1 MSEVKQGQRGNETSG
16 VVYGN
21 IGIGETTYEMNKFQ
35 ASRGYGF
42 AAERAEHMH
51 DILHGQDAQILG
63 DDNARDGADRI
74 VNGVEIQSKYCQSGA
89 ACIQACFRD
98 GKYRYYSENGK
109 PMQVEVPC
117 DHYED
122 AVAAM
127 RRRIE
132 RNEVPG
138 VDNPAD
144 AELLVK
150 KGHYTYEQAK
160 KIAQAG
166 TVESLMFD
174 ASTGMVIAAN
184 SLGITAT
191 VTFAMS
197 LWNGEDID
205 TALENAALSGLK
217 VGGVSF
223 LTTVLSSQ
231 LARSSVNATIR
242 SGTDLLVSKM
252 GPRVTANIANSLSG
266 GVNIYGA
273 AAMNNV
279 SKLLTGNIIAS
290 SVSLIVL
297 SSGDIIDAF
306 RGRVSMQQLAKNMT
320 VTGAAITGGNLGWGI
335 GKKIGK
341 HIGGGIG
348 TLLGGLPGEVIES
361 KIGSKIGGFTLSAAA
376 GATSGDMAHK
386 ALDQVVEDDSV
397 KVFRIIEAE
406 FSALCEEYLLTENEV
421 YEVLSKLKERLSKTV
436 LKDIYASQNRNLSAQ
451 RIVLSC
457 IKEVVGKRER
467 ISCPDND
474 AILYG
479 IRGIF
484 ESAIDGTGIFGEEQD
499 VQSLMK
505 VQERM
510 LQETSIQEE
519 QLGQIMKNVSD
530 MNKVQMRA
538 ERSILAL
545 KRNNEDTQYKIQQ
558 LREERKS
565 YQEELEKILEE

>member
-1 MSEVKQGQRGNETSG
+1 MNEAGKGQSGNETSG
-16 VVYGN
+16 IVYGN
-21 IGIGETTYEMNKFQ
+21 IGVGETTYEMNKFQ

-122 AVAAM
+122 AVTAM

-138 VDNPAD
+138 VENPDD
-144 AELLVK
+144 AEMLVK
-150 KGHYTYEQAK
+150 KGHYTYAQAK

-166 TVESLMFD
+166 TIESLMFD

-223 LTTVLSSQ
+223 LTTILSSQ
-231 LARSSVNATIR
+231 LARSSVNTTIR
-242 SGTDLLVSKM
+242 AGTDLLVSKM

-341 HIGGGIG
+341 HIGGTLGVLIGGI
-348 TLLGGLPGEVIES
+348 PGKVVGS
-361 KIGSKIGGFTLSAAA
+361 KIGSKIGGFTISAAA

-386 ALDQVVEDDSV
+386 ALDQVIEDDST

-406 FSALCEEYLLTENEV
+406 FSALCEEYLLPENEV
-421 YEVLSKLKERLSKTV
+421 YEALAKLKERLSKSV

-451 RIVLSC
+451 RIVLEC
-457 IKEVVGKRER
+457 INGVVGKRER
-467 ISCPDND
+467 IFCPDED

-484 ESAIDGTGIFGEEQD
+484 ESAIDGTGIFGEAQD
-499 VQSLMK
+499 VQPLMK

-519 QLGQIMKNVSD
+519 QIGQIMKNVAD
-530 MNKVQMRA
+530 MNRVQMRA
-538 ERSILAL
+538 ERSMLVM
-545 KRNNEDTQYKIQQ
+545 KRNNEDTSYKIQQ
-558 LREERKS
+558 LREERMG
-565 YQEELEKILEE
+565 YQEELKKLLEE